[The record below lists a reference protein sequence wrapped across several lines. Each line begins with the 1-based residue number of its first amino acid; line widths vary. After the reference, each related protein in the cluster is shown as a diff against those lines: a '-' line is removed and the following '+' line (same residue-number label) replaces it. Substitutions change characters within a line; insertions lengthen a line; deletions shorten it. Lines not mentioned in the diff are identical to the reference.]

1 MVVGSA
7 DEGTAKAA
15 VAMAG
20 ANSTAH
26 SPADLLNT
34 AFRRMVSLSEGRQLH
49 CVLSINCVCGGIR
62 TEIRNHRSHRRIT
75 PRSSFRL
82 LAKST
87 RIWHRT

>member
-34 AFRRMVSLSEGRQLH
+34 AFRRMVSLSEGRQF
-49 CVLSINCVCGGIR
+49 
-62 TEIRNHRSHRRIT
+62 T
-75 PRSSFRL
+75 
-82 LAKST
+82 
-87 RIWHRT
+87 